1 MSIHEFI
8 LSGVRNSTKVLGPPP
23 PCAKKFPMLFVFPS
37 EDAPKKFG
45 DEEHSSADMLKRHR
59 EQSRTSFSWEN
70 RSGPAI
76 RIDEDS
82 RRWSTKQ
89 SKCIKS
95 TSATPT
101 VRNNHGEKTAPN
113 HRLQTH
119 YFGPSTLA
127 QVHQFSNHRP
137 DCLHR
142 INARKIPDKMTR
154 AWHLQLGAAAMF

>member
-1 MSIHEFI
+1 M
-8 LSGVRNSTKVLGPPP
+8 
-23 PCAKKFPMLFVFPS
+23 A
-37 EDAPKKFG
+37 
-45 DEEHSSADMLKRHR
+45 SSRRLWCSVASSSCTLRP
-59 EQSRTSFSWEN
+59 TSFSWEN

-119 YFGPSTLA
+119 YLGPSTLA

-142 INARKIPDKMTR
+142 INGRKIPDKMTR
-154 AWHLQLGAAAMF
+154 AWHLKLELLQVMAFPLFQKQAWKSFSELWSRIKTIHKYT